1 MYFLV
6 RFEKDREFTEN
17 EILDK
22 AYSRKTKRYVQSKLF
37 DNTLH
42 SATIKK
48 MVYCPPIDLVFVLE
62 QNSKRLKFYTPECQV
77 KDSLSLPVDEKLQ
90 KAFILDFCFAE
101 SLNIVSFFFIYISFK
116 I

>member
-1 MYFLV
+1 M

-48 MVYCPPIDLVFVLE
+48 MIYCPNTDLVLVLE
-62 QNSKRLKFYTPECQV
+62 QNSKRLKFYTPECVV
-77 KDSLSLPVDEKLQ
+77 KDNLSLPVDDKLQ

-101 SLNIVSFFFIYISFK
+101 SLNIVKKLKK
-116 I
+116 IIIKSN

>member
-1 MYFLV
+1 M

-42 SATIKK
+42 SSTIKK
-48 MVYCPPIDLVFVLE
+48 MVYCPNTDLVFVLE
-62 QNSKRLKFYTPECQV
+62 QNSKRLKFYTPECQI
-77 KDSLSLPVDEKLQ
+77 KENLSLPVDDKLQ
-90 KAFILDFCFAE
+90 RAFILDFCFAE
-101 SLNIVSFFFIYISFK
+101 SLNIVKKK
-116 I
+116 IFSIL